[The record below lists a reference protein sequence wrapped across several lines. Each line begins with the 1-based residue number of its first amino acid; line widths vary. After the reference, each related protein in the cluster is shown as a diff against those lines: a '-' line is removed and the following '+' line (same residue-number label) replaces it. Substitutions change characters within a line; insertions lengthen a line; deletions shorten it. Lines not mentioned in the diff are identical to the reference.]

1 MKKIFIILF
10 ILLIGI
16 NLSSCEEKQDPN
28 INEKKQDPNI
38 NEKEQEASCTY
49 RPVLDY
55 YYSLEELNSFYEI
68 YKIRNTGSPLILA
81 PENTTFKF
89 KNYEFDAEIRN
100 KNKNDSEIPFDY
112 IYEKQRTILR
122 SFYSIDFKDEKNE
135 VFTYDIQIFSLFI
148 DSTSEL
154 ENIEIEIVYEKNVE
168 NRYKMFLEE
177 EFIGFIDIT
186 FDSSSK
192 TYVQNILS
200 LVLNELVLL

>member
-89 KNYEFDAEIRN
+89 KNYEFNAEIR
-100 KNKNDSEIPFDY
+100 NKNDSEIPFDY
-112 IYEKQRTILR
+112 IYEKQRTFLR

-135 VFTYDIQIFSLFI
+135 VFTYDIQIFSQFI

-154 ENIEIEIVYEKNVE
+154 ENIEIEIEYEKNVE

-177 EFIGFIDIT
+177 EFIGCIHIT

>member
-28 INEKKQDPNI
+28 INEKKQ
-38 NEKEQEASCTY
+38 EASCTY
-49 RPVLDY
+49 RSVFDY

-89 KNYEFDAEIRN
+89 INYEFVAEIR
-100 KNKNDSEIPFDY
+100 NKNDSEIPYDY
-112 IYEKQRTILR
+112 IYEKQRTVLR

-135 VFTYDIQIFSLFI
+135 VFTYGIQIFSLFI

-154 ENIEIEIVYEKNVE
+154 ENIEIEIGYEKNVE

-177 EFIGFIDIT
+177 EIIGFIQIT

-192 TYVQNILS
+192 TYAQNILP

>member
-16 NLSSCEEKQDPN
+16 NLSSCEENQDSNKDDKQH
-28 INEKKQDPNI
+28 
-38 NEKEQEASCTY
+38 EASCTY
-49 RPVLDY
+49 RSVLDY

-89 KNYEFDAEIRN
+89 KNYEFDAEIR
-100 KNKNDSEIPFDY
+100 NKNDSEIPFDY

-154 ENIEIEIVYEKNVE
+154 ENIEIEIEYEKNVE

-177 EFIGFIDIT
+177 EFIGFIQIT

-192 TYVQNILS
+192 TYAQNILS

>member
-16 NLSSCEEKQDPN
+16 NLSSCEENQDSNKDDKQ
-28 INEKKQDPNI
+28 
-38 NEKEQEASCTY
+38 QEASCTY
-49 RPVLDY
+49 RSVLDY

-89 KNYEFDAEIRN
+89 KNYEFDAEIR
-100 KNKNDSEIPFDY
+100 NKNDSEIPFDY

-154 ENIEIEIVYEKNVE
+154 ENIEIEIEYEKNVE

-177 EFIGFIDIT
+177 EFIGFIQIT

-192 TYVQNILS
+192 TYAQNILS